1 MMRNGGVNLTKNFS
15 VKNVWLVCVAL
26 SVGLNFSACVDFAS
40 ANSPTNTAFTKS
52 LFDKNPTDDIV
63 AHLRM
68 LEKRRKS
75 MR

>member
-1 MMRNGGVNLTKNFS
+1 MTKNFS